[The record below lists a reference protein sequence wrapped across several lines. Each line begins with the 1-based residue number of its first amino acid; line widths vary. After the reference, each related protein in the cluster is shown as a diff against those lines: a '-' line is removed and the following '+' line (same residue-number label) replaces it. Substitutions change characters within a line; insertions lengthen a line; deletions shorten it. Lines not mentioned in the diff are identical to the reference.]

1 MLLFTNDRIYIYKDG
16 VLQANINGSGND
28 YLASTG
34 ITSAMLPNLDHTQN
48 ADTLILTHEDLAPKK
63 DIITIKNII
72 FNLYNIL
79 NYFFL
84 ATSLPNFICSK
95 LLPNE

>member
-1 MLLFTNDRIYIYKDG
+1 MITLSLKLFKLNYIPSRPLNLKSY
-16 VLQANINGSGND
+16 ANFS
-28 YLASTG
+28 YFA
-34 ITSAMLPNLDHTQN
+34 
-48 ADTLILTHEDLAPKK
+48 EDLAPKK

-84 ATSLPNFICSK
+84 VTINSK
-95 LLPNE
+95 K